1 MYPSFTGVDIN
12 YKSSAHIVVLERY
25 KAHTPRFPAP
35 TQTLT
40 FKKNL

>member
-1 MYPSFTGVDIN
+1 MYSSFTGVDIN
-12 YKSSAHIVVLERY
+12 FTSSAHIVVLERY
-25 KAHTPRFPAP
+25 KAHIPRFPAP